1 MTKLVTTFA
10 LLGRTTAVAWADDA
24 PADQTEAKPDAEEVA
39 DCDTLEGDE
48 KKECEAK
55 KAAAEEPA
63 DKPAKSGKSLQKSDD
78 NRMESLDDE

>member
-1 MTKLVTTFA
+1 MTKLLTTFTV
-10 LLGRTTAVAWADDA
+10 LGLTTAVAFADDT
-24 PADQTEAKPDAEEVA
+24 PAEQTEAAPAEEVV